1 MRITQIRNATIL
13 VQLGAHR
20 ILVDPMLSAQGA
32 LPTLKYFTRTQ
43 RRNPTVEL
51 PAGTEKLLDS
61 VSHCLIT
68 HCQKGHFDH
77 LDRAAVRWLR
87 ARNTPVLCMPGDADY
102 LRKLR
107 LNVVPLELGHDA
119 VAEPASAEPAH
130 AEFARGTFL
139 EGRVTAIPCLHG
151 VGFVGRFMAHGFGYV
166 IDFPGE
172 PRLYLAGDTILSKPV
187 RACLTSLQPAV
198 AVLPAGG
205 ARFDIGGEII
215 MDVEAVMQAAQLFNG
230 TVIAN
235 HLEALDHCPAK
246 RGQVLAA
253 ACKIGLANRVL
264 APADGE
270 SCDFVSA
277 YGGET
282 SVQSPNLASQATAPP
297 PAHFPLAKQAFN
309 K

>member
-32 LPTLKYFTRTQ
+32 LPTLKYFTHKR

-51 PAGTEKLLDS
+51 PRGTEALLES

-87 ARNTPVLCMPGDADY
+87 ARNTPVLCMPDDAAY
-102 LRKLR
+102 LRQLR
-107 LNVVPLELGHDA
+107 LNVVPLDTQFDA
-119 VAEPASAEPAH
+119 STGLASGAL
-130 AEFARGTFL
+130 L
-139 EGRVTAIPCLHG
+139 EGRVSAIPCLHG
-151 VGFVGRFMAHGFGYV
+151 EGLIGRFMAHGSGYV

-187 RACLTSLQPAV
+187 RACLASLQPDV

-205 ARFDIGGEII
+205 ARFDVGGEII
-215 MDVEAVMQAAQLFNG
+215 MDSKAVIEAAQLFSG
-230 TVIAN
+230 IVIAN
-235 HLEALDHCPAK
+235 HLEALDHCPGT
-246 RGQVLAA
+246 RTEVLTAA
-253 ACKIGLANRVL
+253 RALGLAKRVL
-264 APADGE
+264 APKDGE
-270 SCDFVSA
+270 SCDF
-277 YGGET
+277 
-282 SVQSPNLASQATAPP
+282 AP
-297 PAHFPLAKQAFN
+297 Q
-309 K
+309 